1 MPPVKKKAAHGAT
14 PAPRVPSDLAK
25 ALRGY
30 ENAYANFRRFPLSQ
44 RRGMIEWIRAAKR
57 PETRA
62 KRVAETAKLAD
73 WNVEN
78 KSWRWRR

>member
-1 MPPVKKKAAHGAT
+1 MKKKAAQGAA
-14 PAPRVPSDLAK
+14 PAPRIPPDLAK

-30 ENAYANFRRFPLSQ
+30 GKAYENFRRFPLSQ
-44 RRGMIEWIRAAKR
+44 RRGMIEWIKAAKR

-62 KRVAETAKLAD
+62 KRVAETAKFAD

-78 KSWRWRR
+78 KSWRWGR